1 MARECH
7 GISLIS
13 TQVYPHSGA
22 EVLVYPSH
30 VANGTK
36 EELTTYVLPKKLF
49 LNDNFDQP
57 MVRECHSVSHRSTK
71 VYPH

>member
-49 LNDNFDQP
+49 LNDNFE
-57 MVRECHSVSHRSTK
+57 MLH
-71 VYPH
+71 